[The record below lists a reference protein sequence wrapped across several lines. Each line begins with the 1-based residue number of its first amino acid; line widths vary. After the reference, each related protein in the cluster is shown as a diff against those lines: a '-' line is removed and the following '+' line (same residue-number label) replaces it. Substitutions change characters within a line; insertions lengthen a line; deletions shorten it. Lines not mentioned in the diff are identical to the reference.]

1 MEAMNNVVN
10 FFQTN
15 FSDFSMQGAGR
26 RAANGMADAA
36 GEGFSA
42 ATSAVRSMFNSF
54 AESAPTVIGALI
66 VLIVGWIV
74 AKMVKWAVQK
84 VLKAINFDGITDKV
98 GINKYLQQGGIKKSS
113 SGLAS
118 TLVYWMIMLTVLNLF
133 FNKLGIEQVSDL
145 FNQVVMYIPKIIIAC
160 VLMVVGMYLAEM
172 VSGIVVGALKSG
184 GVANA
189 ETFGKFANFAVMFF
203 VISIVLSTL
212 GIGGGIIETL
222 VGIVLGSLGL
232 ALSLAFGLGGKD
244 WAAGLIDRYLK
255 F

>member
-1 MEAMNNVVN
+1 MEAMNVVN
-10 FFQTN
+10 FFQAN
-15 FSDFSMQGAGR
+15 FSDFSMQRNAAQGAMNAASEGAG
-26 RAANGMADAA
+26 AAMG
-36 GEGFSA
+36 
-42 ATSAVRSMFNSF
+42 AVRSMLNTF
-54 AESAPTVIGALI
+54 AEGAPTVISALI
-66 VLIVGWIV
+66 ILIVGWIV

-84 VLKAINFDGITDKV
+84 ILKTINFDGITDKV
-98 GINKYLQQGGIKKSS
+98 GINKYLQQGGIKKGST
-113 SGLAS
+113 GLAS

-160 VLMVVGMYLAEM
+160 VLVVVGMYIAEM

-189 ETFGKFANFAVMFF
+189 ETFGKAANFAVMFF
-203 VISIVLSTL
+203 VFSIVLSTL